1 MTAAVMDTDH
11 TDHMRRRHL
20 DLDLER
26 RIGHL
31 RVPGVP
37 GGGGDVIIRTAA
49 SAQDWSMIPKSG
61 HRFSEKIMLK
71 QKGGL

>member
-1 MTAAVMDTDH
+1 MDTDH
-11 TDHMRRRHL
+11 MDHMRRRHL

-37 GGGGDVIIRTAA
+37 GGGDVIIRTAA
-49 SAQDWSMIPKSG
+49 SVHD
-61 HRFSEKIMLK
+61 
-71 QKGGL
+71 

>member
-1 MTAAVMDTDH
+1 MDTDH

-37 GGGGDVIIRTAA
+37 GGGDVIIRTAA
-49 SAQDWSMIPKSG
+49 SAHD
-61 HRFSEKIMLK
+61 
-71 QKGGL
+71 